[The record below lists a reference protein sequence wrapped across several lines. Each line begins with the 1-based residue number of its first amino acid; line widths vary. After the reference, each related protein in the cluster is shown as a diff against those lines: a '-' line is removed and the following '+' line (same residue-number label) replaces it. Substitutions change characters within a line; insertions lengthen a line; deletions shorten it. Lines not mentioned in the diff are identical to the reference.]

1 MSWKTTLQ
9 MIIREH
15 NKTAAVGGKAVSFA
29 TQDARQEILWLG
41 FKELRVLGYK
51 LDDVCGF
58 KERHIMALVQGWEA
72 RGLSA
77 STIQNR
83 TSIFR
88 TFAEWI
94 GKKGMVRGSE
104 NYVKNR
110 DSVVRHLVAQTD
122 KTWSGLG
129 VSLDQ
134 KLAVIQGRE
143 PYIAMQLKLQRAFG
157 LRMKEAALLKP
168 HGADKGAYLAVN
180 WGTKGG
186 RDRVVPLANDYQRE
200 VLAEAKALTTN
211 PGHSMIPMQYNFKR
225 WRNHYYY
232 ICQQIAISRQYGITS
247 HGLRHERLNE
257 IYQEIT
263 GQVSPVKS
271 TSSFVTSNL
280 NQRAHQEIAEVAGHS
295 RASIARAYIGK

>member
-9 MIIREH
+9 MIIREY
-15 NKTAAVGGKAVSFA
+15 NKTAAVGSKAVSFA

-51 LDDVCGF
+51 LEDARGF
-58 KERHIMALVQGWEA
+58 KERHIIALVQGWEA

-94 GKKGMVRGSE
+94 GKKVMVRGSE

-110 DSVVRHLVAQTD
+110 DSVERHLVAQTD
-122 KTWSGLG
+122 KTWSGQG
-129 VSLDQ
+129 VSLDE
-134 KLAVIQGRE
+134 KLVAIQSRE

-168 HGADKGAYLAVN
+168 YGADKGAYLAVN

-186 RDRVVPLANDYQRE
+186 PDRVVSIATDYQRE
-200 VLAEAKALTTN
+200 VLTWRLR
-211 PGHSMIPMQYNFKR
+211 NFCCA
-225 WRNHYYY
+225 W
-232 ICQQIAISRQYGITS
+232 SRM
-247 HGLRHERLNE
+247 
-257 IYQEIT
+257 
-263 GQVSPVKS
+263 
-271 TSSFVTSNL
+271 
-280 NQRAHQEIAEVAGHS
+280 
-295 RASIARAYIGK
+295 

>member
-1 MSWKTTLQ
+1 MNWKTTLQ
-9 MIIREH
+9 ALIKQH

-29 TQDARQEILWLG
+29 TQDARQVILWLG
-41 FKELRVLGYK
+41 FKELRTLGFK
-51 LDDVCGF
+51 LDDVRGF
-58 KERHIMALVQGWEA
+58 KERHIMALAQSWEA

-83 TSIFR
+83 VSIFR

-94 GKKGMVRGSE
+94 GKKGMIRHSE
-104 NYVKNR
+104 NYVKNP

-122 KTWSGLG
+122 KTWSGQG
-129 VSLDQ
+129 ISLED
-134 KLAVIQGRE
+134 KLAAIQKQDNHVA
-143 PYIAMQLKLQRAFG
+143 IQLKLQRAFG

-186 RDRVVPLANDYQRE
+186 RDRIVPVATEYQRE
-200 VLAEAKALTTN
+200 VLTEAK
-211 PGHSMIPMQYNFKR
+211 SMVMKPNDSMTPNRYNFKQ

-232 ICQQIAISRQYGITS
+232 VCQKSGISRQDGITS

-263 GQVSPVKS
+263 GVESPIKS
-271 TSSFVTSNL
+271 GYSNTER
-280 NQRAHQEIAEVAGHS
+280 NTDQIARQEVAEVAGHS
-295 RASIARAYIGK
+295 RSSIAGAYIG